1 MKQSIH
7 TQRGGRHAAK
17 GGYRPWHNDGSMYR
31 EDSERF
37 ERGRKMNGHW
47 DMYMYGG
54 PYEDGQA
61 FIGGGKQV
69 GMTCKAVDQFYED
82 TVRSEYDEKCASTSW
97 KKNPKR
103 FKEFDDYCDDK
114 LHCLNET
121 VVGLGN
127 IDDPGDP
134 RCLMLSVRATMKKMQ
149 ELGVTIVAVDVHLDE
164 ATPHAHILWAGITK
178 DGKFNL
184 DKTLGEHGVEK
195 AAPERRV
202 IKTKNGKTRKETAK
216 EYERRCTRKATF
228 TALVR
233 QAAEDASDDWLE
245 EHGLPKLDRERSDK
259 QNESLSDYKAR
270 KEREEQRIRED
281 VIEDVKE
288 ELRPQVREIKQ
299 REKKSLEKE
308 AQLDEREESLNTREQ
323 EAQRQANAAA
333 ALRAQNVKRGEELD
347 AREDELDEREQG
359 LDEARAEAVAE
370 GYEAGKAQGLE
381 AGRAGYQQAQAGAD
395 AEKRRYEKAL
405 ADLGDLEAK
414 RKELG
419 EVTGKVD
426 AAKHELSEIASAL
439 SDAKRTVESADEY
452 AREQRASADSYAS
465 GRRAEADAE
474 ADEVVRGT
482 TRRWGGP
489 LRFLGHMLG
498 VAAQFCAQRALKD
511 TGNTW
516 AQRADVLR
524 TASDVLYDIENHP
537 RENVREA
544 FTKFMEQRLV
554 ELDREQRG
562 RGVTSVPVSYARE
575 APQRDDR
582 QFGDF

>member
-37 ERGRKMNGHW
+37 ERGRTMNGHW
-47 DMYMYGG
+47 DMFMYGG

-61 FIGGGKQV
+61 FISGGKQV
-69 GMTCKAVDQFYED
+69 GMTCKAVERFYED
-82 TVRSEYDEKCASTSW
+82 TVRTEYDAKCNSTSW
-97 KKNPKR
+97 QKNPKR

-114 LHCLNET
+114 QHCLNET

-127 IDDPGDP
+127 IDEPGDP
-134 RCLMLSVRATMKKMQ
+134 RCLMQSVRATMKKMQ

-164 ATPHAHILWAGITK
+164 ATPHAHILWAGVTK

-184 DKTLGEHGVEK
+184 DKTLEEHGVGK

-202 IKTKNGKTRKETAK
+202 IKTKNGKSRKETAK

-233 QAAEDASDDWLE
+233 QAAEDASDDWLAA
-245 EHGLPKLDRERSDK
+245 HGLPLLDRERSDK

-270 KEREEQRIRED
+270 KEREEQRAREIARED
-281 VIEDVKE
+281 IYE
-288 ELRPQVREIKQ
+288 ELRPQVHEIKQ
-299 REKKSLEKE
+299 REEKNKAKE
-308 AQLDEREESLNTREQ
+308 AQLDEREESLSTREQ
-323 EAQRQANAAA
+323 EARRQANAAA
-333 ALRAQNVKRGEELD
+333 AQRVQNAKRGEELD
-347 AREDELDEREQG
+347 AREDELDEREQSI
-359 LDEARAEAVAE
+359 DKARTEAVAE
-370 GYEAGKAQGLE
+370 GYEAGKAQGLAE
-381 AGRAGYQQAQAGAD
+381 GRASYQQAQAGAD
-395 AEKRRYEKAL
+395 AEKKRYEKAL

-414 RKELG
+414 REELG

-426 AAKHELSEIASAL
+426 AAKRELSEIAPAL
-439 SDAKRTVESADEY
+439 SDAKRTIESADEY

-465 GRRAEADAE
+465 GRRVEADAE
-474 ADEVVRGT
+474 ADEVMRRT

-516 AQRADVLR
+516 AQRAEVLR
-524 TASDVLYDIENHP
+524 TATDVLDEIENHP

-544 FTKFMEQRLV
+544 FSQFMEKKLV
-554 ELDREQRG
+554 EFDREQRG
-562 RGVTSVPVSYARE
+562 RGVTSVPVSYTPK
-575 APQRDDR
+575 APQHDDR
-582 QFGDF
+582 QFGL